1 MIMNTKNSLNIKVS
15 LFIIIPIIIII
26 MITGIMS
33 IIHTSVIS
41 KDMSLV
47 IVDEISEAKLLEM
60 RDLINNELNYMKSI
74 KLVAEEL
81 YNSNIKSRE
90 LYENFMYKFSKK
102 ISENAEAVFLLFL
115 PNIIGNDNMY
125 KNDGLYSN
133 IGGRFGIYMAKD
145 GNGDISRFGVENL
158 NLKLSFI
165 NDTIEKIKC
174 V

>member
-47 IVDEISEAKLLEM
+47 ILDEMSESKLLEM

-102 ISENAEAVFLLFL
+102 ISENAEAVVLLFL
-115 PNIIGNDNMY
+115 PI
-125 KNDGLYSN
+125 
-133 IGGRFGIYMAKD
+133 
-145 GNGDISRFGVENL
+145 
-158 NLKLSFI
+158 
-165 NDTIEKIKC
+165 
-174 V
+174 